1 MSKKVYNNQILEGN
15 FDNNYVVIYLD
26 NNKKLI
32 AYYDTSL
39 VSYIVTVHDVLAFG
53 LTELLETREYS
64 EREFIEFIKNLDNIQ
79 NVIFKNENELIFDL
93 SR

>member
-1 MSKKVYNNQILEGN
+1 MLKDLNNQILEGD
-15 FDNNYVVIYLD
+15 FDSNYVVIYLD

-39 VSYIVTVHDVLAFG
+39 VNYIVTFHDVMAFG
-53 LTELLETREYS
+53 LTDLVETREYG

>member
-1 MSKKVYNNQILEGN
+1 MLKDLNNQILEGD
-15 FDNNYVVIYLD
+15 FDSNYVVIYLD

-39 VSYIVTVHDVLAFG
+39 VSYIVTFHDVMAFG
-53 LTELLETREYS
+53 LTDFLETREYN